1 MIAIFNALA
10 IVVLRIHRY
19 SNMDYIF
26 WSAVNSYRGRQ
37 ITVSYDI
44 MCQWYRNLLKRNA
57 NLPELLRRLDF
68 VLRYVIPKFHISA
81 HGPKC
86 QTIFSFNFL
95 PFMARTDG
103 ENIERGW
110 AWMNPVSL
118 STQEMGPGA
127 RHDTLDCQWS
137 AWNWRIITRLGMS
150 SNKYYTYSTNC
161 SQGTTIRRRLYNAV
175 TEAREKREEFIEFSA
190 TFSEEN
196 VQIWMT
202 MLSEWNKDPFNSPD
216 PFREPAPCKCFL
228 CVLSSAVHQ

>member
-1 MIAIFNALA
+1 MQVVSGPASVGIRWSEGMVLVICNAEKGEFSNSCLSCRC
-10 IVVLRIHRY
+10 LIHYRY

-26 WSAVNSYRGRQ
+26 WSAVNSYKGRQ

-95 PFMARTDG
+95 PFMARTNG

-118 STQEMGPGA
+118 STREMGPGA

-137 AWNWRIITRLGMS
+137 AWNWRIITCLGMFS
-150 SNKYYTYSTNC
+150 CKYYAS
-161 SQGTTIRRRLYNAV
+161 
-175 TEAREKREEFIEFSA
+175 
-190 TFSEEN
+190 
-196 VQIWMT
+196 
-202 MLSEWNKDPFNSPD
+202 FN
-216 PFREPAPCKCFL
+216 
-228 CVLSSAVHQ
+228 

>member
-1 MIAIFNALA
+1 MIQAYTQLTKQTKGAVTCIMQVVSGPASVGIRWSEGMVSVICNAEKGDFSNSCLSCRCL
-10 IVVLRIHRY
+10 IDYRY

-26 WSAVNSYRGRQ
+26 WSAVNSYKGRQ

-118 STQEMGPGA
+118 STREMGPGA

-137 AWNWRIITRLGMS
+137 AWNWRIITRLGMFS
-150 SNKYYTYSTNC
+150 CKYYAS
-161 SQGTTIRRRLYNAV
+161 
-175 TEAREKREEFIEFSA
+175 
-190 TFSEEN
+190 
-196 VQIWMT
+196 
-202 MLSEWNKDPFNSPD
+202 FN
-216 PFREPAPCKCFL
+216 
-228 CVLSSAVHQ
+228 